1 MITSTL
7 GDRRNAWCELDRE
20 KYKGKGRRLII
31 SERRNTPS
39 PVVYLLIYPLVFG
52 FPGEDRRQ
60 SGEDGPGFTLPQS
73 AQIRHWDLFLPDRRA
88 WFCPHCA

>member
-1 MITSTL
+1 MRGVNL
-7 GDRRNAWCELDRE
+7 
-20 KYKGKGRRLII
+20 KGKIEVRGKGQRWMF

-39 PVVYLLIYPLVFG
+39 PLVYLLIYPPVFG

-73 AQIRHWDLFLPDRRA
+73 AQIRHWDLFLPDCRA
-88 WFCPHCA
+88 WLCPHCA